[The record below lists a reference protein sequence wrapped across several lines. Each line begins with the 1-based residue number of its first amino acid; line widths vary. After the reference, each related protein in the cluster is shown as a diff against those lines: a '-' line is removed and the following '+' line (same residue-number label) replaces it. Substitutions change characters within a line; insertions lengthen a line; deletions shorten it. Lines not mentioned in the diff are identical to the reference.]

1 MEDSQLFISKKI
13 YDFQIEMIY
22 WDRYISGLNDFILY
36 EKLTNAN
43 KYKIQNEITKIEF
56 YKYKREVKFKEYLT
70 THKFSTEFKNKF
82 KTFYND
88 TNIKTNTNK

>member
-22 WDRYISGLNDFILY
+22 WDRYISGLTDFILY

-70 THKFSTEFKNKF
+70 THKFSTEFKNKL

>member
-22 WDRYISGLNDFILY
+22 WDRYISGLTDFILY

-43 KYKIQNEITKIEF
+43 KYKLQNEITKIEF
-56 YKYKREVKFKEYLT
+56 YKYKREVEFKEYLT
-70 THKFSTEFKNKF
+70 THKFSTESKNKL
-82 KTFYND
+82 KPFYND
-88 TNIKTNTNK
+88 TNIETNTNK